1 MSAYCCGRQRSRG
14 LQRGRL
20 RGPCPTARCER
31 RGLCGPRAGSV
42 HSAAL
47 SAAAGFDR
55 PGPRHRPLT
64 GSGKAPVTHPAINKS
79 RDPVCLLLTV
89 GLFTAHCLLVGRA
102 GAGSGGR
109 GTLQGLWLN
118 SAPRGPETDTGT
130 HKAWAEAKAAL
141 SVPGAHRT
149 PGPSPVLGQG
159 LPDHVWP
166 APLKPPA
173 TCDPG

>member
-1 MSAYCCGRQRSRG
+1 MGDREAAGCSGGGFVAPAQ
-14 LQRGRL
+14 
-20 RGPCPTARCER
+20 R
-31 RGLCGPRAGSV
+31 RGVNAAGSADPGL
-42 HSAAL
+42 AACARPL

-173 TCDPG
+173 TSDPG